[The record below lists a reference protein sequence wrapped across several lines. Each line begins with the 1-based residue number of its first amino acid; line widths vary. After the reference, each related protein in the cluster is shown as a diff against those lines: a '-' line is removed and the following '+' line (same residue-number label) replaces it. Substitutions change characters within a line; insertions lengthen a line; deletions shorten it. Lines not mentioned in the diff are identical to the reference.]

1 MRKSTGNNKPQR
13 AFDAKRPG
21 AGAAQMVTKIRK
33 IAAPKPPANASM
45 SSMGGKLRKG
55 DC

>member
-1 MRKSTGNNKPQR
+1 MRKSTGNNSPVKPF
-13 AFDAKRPG
+13 APKASGGGG
-21 AGAAQMVTKIRK
+21 ARTITKIKK
-33 IAAPKPPANASM
+33 ISAPKPPAAASM